1 MYGLSRDV
9 NGRTLIG
16 LPPPWIAVLATTGSR
31 QLPESNRPIGAPGGH
46 VLHARSY
53 FDALAPKYGALFDL
67 LSSRAP
73 TGQLPGRQ
81 HFDPLTVPEH
91 MGYLNLVEVHRNDG
105 LRFRF
110 RLHGTMQ
117 TDAAGRD
124 ITGRFIEDAVI
135 PEFVDRING
144 NMTKVVETR
153 RPVYDRFQMPHPNR
167 GYLDSERVYY
177 PLASDGSTV
186 DMILILNGY
195 Y

>member
-1 MYGLSRDV
+1 M
-9 NGRTLIG
+9 
-16 LPPPWIAVLATTGSR
+16 
-31 QLPESNRPIGAPGGH
+31 PEAKWTDGEPRGH
-46 VLHARSY
+46 VLSTRSH
-53 FDALAPKYGALFDL
+53 FDAIAPKYGELFDL
-67 LSSRAP
+67 LASKAP
-73 TGQLPGRQ
+73 AGLLPGRQ

-91 MGYLNLVEVHRNDG
+91 MGYLNLVEVHRNDR

-124 ITGRFIEDAVI
+124 ITGLFIDDAVI

-144 NMTKVVETR
+144 NMTRVVETK

-177 PLASDGSTV
+177 PLASDGKTV